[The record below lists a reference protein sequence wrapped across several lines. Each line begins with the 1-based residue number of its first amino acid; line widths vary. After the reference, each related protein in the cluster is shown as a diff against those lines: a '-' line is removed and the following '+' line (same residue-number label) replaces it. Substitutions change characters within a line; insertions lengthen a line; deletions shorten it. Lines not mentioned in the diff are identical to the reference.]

1 MTRPASRPTTR
12 ARTLAACGPVVVPR
26 QPPATGHQL
35 RLADITA
42 GEPPAYARLHKSLGP
57 RLAPFLE
64 AMRDDYLALGLP
76 PDVAAEHAASH
87 WTDDKSDRLRRYLR
101 GSGPRAGRVTT

>member
-1 MTRPASRPTTR
+1 
-12 ARTLAACGPVVVPR
+12 VVVSR
-26 QPPATGHQL
+26 RPPATGNQPFL
-35 RLADITA
+35 SGII
-42 GEPPAYARLHKSLGP
+42 PPGRDAYARLHKSLGP

-64 AMRDDYLALGLP
+64 SMRDDYLALGMP

-101 GSGPRAGRVTT
+101 GSGPNAGRITS